1 MGRPYKIRLGN
12 RLYWVHHFTLDGG
25 EGICDISLDK
35 VPRYFSDL
43 FESIWNQHSEND
55 DFNRLLFSACI
66 KARNIQVIRA
76 YTVYLNQIRFPHSRS
91 YIIEALN
98 TYPEITLLLVKC
110 FLHKFDP
117 QIVDRDS
124 YRGIIDT
131 INEKLLDIESLD
143 HDLIYKRMV
152 NLIESTIRTNYFR
165 HITDEANCIS
175 FKLDSGQIQGLPKP
189 SPRYEIF
196 VYSPRFE
203 GIHLRGG
210 PVARGGIRWSDRK
223 EDYRTEVLGLMKAQ
237 MVKNAVIVPAGSKGG
252 FITKKIAH
260 LPASEVYPE
269 VQACYSLYIDALLEL
284 TDNLV
289 NQEVRHPKNTSIYD
303 SDDPYLVVA
312 ADKGTAAFS
321 DVANAI
327 SEKHEFWLDDAFASG
342 GSQGYDHKKMG
353 ITARGAWE
361 SVKRHFR
368 GLGKDIQKQP
378 FTVVGIGDMA
388 GDVFGNG
395 MLLSPCIQL
404 VAAFNHIHIFLD
416 PNPNIKNSY
425 AERQRLFGLA
435 RSTWNDYKKSLISKG
450 GGIFLRKAKRIDL
463 SPEIQQLIDCKEDHL
478 TPNELINYILKAQV
492 DLIWNGGI
500 GTYVKATTETNTAV
514 SDKSN
519 DEIRITGKQVRA
531 KAIGEG
537 GNLGLTQRGR
547 IEYAQ
552 NGGLIYT
559 DSIDNSAGVDC
570 SDNEV
575 NIKILLSPLVKS
587 GRLSMKDRNAL
598 LTAMTDEVGAH
609 CLFNNYRQTQ
619 IIDSIVQHAAAN
631 MHQHAR
637 FMRHLEHDGILN
649 RKLEN
654 LPNDEQITERIAQN
668 KGLTRPELSI
678 LLSYSKLT
686 YKNAL
691 LESSSL
697 SEECYNHLLLEYFP
711 KKLQQLYADEIL
723 QHPLRKEIIA
733 TLLSN
738 MITNNIGIGFGYRIR
753 EETGATIEN
762 IAKAYVV
769 CVNIFE
775 LDNTWRELEQLDNV
789 VQEHCRYECFR
800 AVSGLLERSISWL
813 LRNKS
818 ASFDV
823 SHLIE
828 RYKTDIKVL
837 RKVIP
842 GAIVG
847 RSRKEDHL
855 TPNELIN
862 YILKARVDLI
872 WNGGIGTYVK
882 ATTET
887 NTAVSDKSNDE
898 IRITGKQVR
907 AKAIGEGGNLGLTQR
922 GRIEYAQ
929 NGGLIYTDS
938 IDNSAGVDCSDNEV
952 NIKIL
957 LSPLVKSGRL
967 SMKDRNA
974 LLTAMTDEVGAHCLF
989 NNYRQTQIID
999 SIVQHAAANM
1009 HQHAR
1014 FMRHLEHD
1022 GILNRKL
1029 ENLPNDEQ
1037 ITERIAQNKGL
1048 TRPELSI
1055 LLSYSKL
1062 TYKNALLESSSLS
1075 EECYNHLL
1083 LEYFPKKLQQLYADE
1098 ILQHP
1103 LRKEIIA
1110 TLLSNMIT
1118 NNIGIG
1124 FGYRIREETGA
1135 TIENIAKAYVV
1146 CVNIF
1151 ELDNT
1156 WRELEQLDNVVQEHC
1171 RYECFRAVSGL
1182 LERSIS
1188 WLLRNKSASF
1198 DVSHLIERYKTDIK
1212 VLRKAIPGA
1221 IVGRSRKNYLAERK
1235 KFIKY
1240 KLPAALAHELADKTT
1255 LASAF
1260 DIIEIKSKLYSST
1273 DNTAKLFYALS
1284 ERLQLHWIRNAISQT
1299 IVRSHW
1305 NHLAIVNMSNDLHA
1319 NQRNLTEMVLHSIDN
1334 KRHTTKALTQWE
1346 RHHHE
1351 ALDRYDHIVSELN
1364 AMRTLDFSVISVAVS
1379 EVRRLVSLS
1388 KLDP

>member
-1 MGRPYKIRLGN
+1 MKTKWYKQLEKGVGAQASVQKLKVSDETFSVNYQEDFAVGDALYDLEVLSTITPKSRVKARLVTIKKDAGVYSIKLYTLKDSIPLSQSMPIFESMGLEVLMGRPYKIRLGS
-12 RLYWVHHFTLDGG
+12 RLYWIHHFTLEGG
-25 EGICDISLDK
+25 ENICDISLDK

-66 KARNIQVIRA
+66 KARNIQIIRA
-76 YTVYLNQIRFPHSRS
+76 YTVYLNQMRFPHSRS

-117 QIVDRDS
+117 QKIDRDL
-124 YRGIIDT
+124 YQGIIDT

-143 HDLIYKRMV
+143 HDLIYKRIV
-152 NLIESTIRTNYFR
+152 NLIEATVRTNYFQ
-165 HITDEANCIS
+165 HLNDEASCIS
-175 FKLDSGQIQGLPKP
+175 FKLDSAQIQGLPKP
-189 SPRYEIF
+189 NPRFEIF
-196 VYSPRFE
+196 AYSPRFE

-260 LPASEVYPE
+260 LPASEVYAE

-289 NQEVRHPKNTSIYD
+289 NQEIYHPKNTSIYD

-368 GLGKDIQKQP
+368 GLGKNIQEQP

-404 VAAFNHIHIFLD
+404 VAAFNHMHIFLD
-416 PNPNIKNSY
+416 PNPNIKKSY

-450 GGIFLRKAKRIDL
+450 GGVFLRKAKRIDL

-500 GTYVKATTETNTAV
+500 GTYVKATPETNTAV

-519 DEIRITGKQVRA
+519 DEIRINGKQLRA

-537 GNLGLTQRGR
+537 GNLGMTQRGR

-598 LTAMTDEVGAH
+598 LTEMTDEVGAH
-609 CLFNNYRQTQ
+609 CLANNYRQTQ

-637 FMRHLEHDGILN
+637 FMRHLEHEGILN

-668 KGLTRPELSI
+668 KGLTQPELSI

-711 KKLQQLYADEIL
+711 KKLRQLYPDEIL

-738 MITNNIGIGFGYRIR
+738 MITNNIGIGFGFRIR
-753 EETGATIEN
+753 EETGASIEN

-769 CVNIFE
+769 CVDVFE
-775 LDNTWRELEQLDNV
+775 LDSTWRELEKLDNV

-828 RYKTDIKVL
+828 RYKIDIKVL
-837 RKVIP
+837 RK
-842 GAIVG
+842 G
-847 RSRKEDHL
+847 
-855 TPNELIN
+855 
-862 YILKARVDLI
+862 
-872 WNGGIGTYVK
+872 
-882 ATTET
+882 
-887 NTAVSDKSNDE
+887 
-898 IRITGKQVR
+898 
-907 AKAIGEGGNLGLTQR
+907 
-922 GRIEYAQ
+922 
-929 NGGLIYTDS
+929 
-938 IDNSAGVDCSDNEV
+938 
-952 NIKIL
+952 
-957 LSPLVKSGRL
+957 
-967 SMKDRNA
+967 
-974 LLTAMTDEVGAHCLF
+974 
-989 NNYRQTQIID
+989 
-999 SIVQHAAANM
+999 
-1009 HQHAR
+1009 
-1014 FMRHLEHD
+1014 
-1022 GILNRKL
+1022 
-1029 ENLPNDEQ
+1029 
-1037 ITERIAQNKGL
+1037 
-1048 TRPELSI
+1048 
-1055 LLSYSKL
+1055 
-1062 TYKNALLESSSLS
+1062 
-1075 EECYNHLL
+1075 
-1083 LEYFPKKLQQLYADE
+1083 
-1098 ILQHP
+1098 
-1103 LRKEIIA
+1103 
-1110 TLLSNMIT
+1110 
-1118 NNIGIG
+1118 
-1124 FGYRIREETGA
+1124 
-1135 TIENIAKAYVV
+1135 
-1146 CVNIF
+1146 
-1151 ELDNT
+1151 
-1156 WRELEQLDNVVQEHC
+1156 
-1171 RYECFRAVSGL
+1171 
-1182 LERSIS
+1182 
-1188 WLLRNKSASF
+1188 
-1198 DVSHLIERYKTDIK
+1198 
-1212 VLRKAIPGA
+1212 IPGA
-1221 IVGRSRKNYLAERK
+1221 IVGRSRKNYLADRK

-1240 KLPAALAHELADKTT
+1240 KLPAALAHELADKTA

-1260 DIIEIKSKLYSST
+1260 DIIEIKSKLYSSI

-1284 ERLQLHWIRNAISQT
+1284 ERLQLHWIRNAISET
-1299 IVRSHW
+1299 IVRTHW
-1305 NHLAIVNMSNDLHA
+1305 NHLAIVNMRNDLHA

-1334 KRHTTKALTQWE
+1334 KRHTTKALNQWE
-1346 RHHHE
+1346 RHHRE
-1351 ALDRYDHIVSELN
+1351 ALERYDHIVNELN
-1364 AMRTLDFSVISVAVS
+1364 AMRTLDFSAISVAVS

-1388 KLDP
+1388 QLDR